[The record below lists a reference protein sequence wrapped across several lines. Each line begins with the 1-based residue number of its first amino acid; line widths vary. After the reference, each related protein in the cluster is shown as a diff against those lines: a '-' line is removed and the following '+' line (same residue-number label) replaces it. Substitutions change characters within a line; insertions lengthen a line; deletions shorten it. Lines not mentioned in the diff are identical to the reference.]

1 MGWRTGFL
9 GAITSLALAGSA
21 WGQPHNLIIFVTDGL
36 RAKSVTAEVA
46 PALAAVRGE
55 GVDFANSHSIYPTVT
70 TANASAIATG
80 HYLGDTGNF
89 GNAIYVGD
97 PAASPRQGRVVSIEV
112 QATIGLLNERFGGN
126 YLGEVSLLQAARA
139 KGYATAV
146 IGKLGPAAV
155 QDVTARDGR
164 GTIVI
169 DSGTGGPPQ
178 AALPLAPEIIEAI
191 RAAGLSAAPPRAELA
206 NTEQLAWFTA
216 VATKVLL
223 PRWKAEHKPF
233 VLIYW
238 SPDPDA
244 TQHGQRDSPGALTPG
259 INGPT
264 SRAAIANTSRNL
276 AALRAALQDLG
287 LEASTNVV
295 VTADHGFATKALESR
310 TSAAAALRYADI
322 PPGQLPQGFMAIDL
336 AKALSLP
343 LYDAAGT
350 AVDPAA
356 GGYPRGGARIGRD
369 PLRPDIVI
377 ATNGG
382 TDLIYLPGA
391 GARTM
396 APRVVEALT
405 RQDYTGSLFVNDA
418 LGAIPGALP
427 LSRINLMGSAR
438 TPAPAIVVGFRTWDT
453 GCGEPEMCAVE
464 IADSSQAQ
472 GGGIHGAFGR
482 HDTHNFM
489 AAVGPD
495 FRKRFVDRAPV
506 SNADWAQTLARV
518 MGLDL
523 GARGKL
529 TGRVMGEALAADGA
543 TVKSQAWTIRSK
555 PAANGFVT
563 VLNGQTAGGVR
574 YFDAAGAPGRTV
586 GLKP

>member
-1 MGWRTGFL
+1 M
-9 GAITSLALAGSA
+9 ACA
-21 WGQPHNLIIFVTDGL
+21 QPHNLIVFVADGL
-36 RAKSVTAEVA
+36 RARSVTAEDA
-46 PALAAVRGE
+46 PALAAVRAE

-89 GNAIYVGD
+89 GNAIYAGAPAPSTGD
-97 PAASPRQGRVVSIEV
+97 RPLLNVEV
-112 QATIGLLNERFGGN
+112 QSTIGLLNARFGGN

-146 IGKLGPAAV
+146 IGKLGPVGV
-155 QDVTARDGR
+155 QDVGARDGR
-164 GTIVI
+164 GTILI
-169 DSGTGGPPQ
+169 DTGTGGPAE
-178 AALPLAPEIIEAI
+178 AALPLAPEIAAAI
-191 RAAGLSAAPPRAELA
+191 QAAGLSPGPPRAQLVNA
-206 NTEQLAWFTA
+206 DQLAWFTA
-216 VATKVLL
+216 VTTRVLL
-223 PRWKAEHKPF
+223 PRWKAEGKPF

-264 SRAAIANTSRNL
+264 SKAAIGAASRNL
-276 AALRAALQDLG
+276 AALRAALKDLG
-287 LEASTNVV
+287 LEATTNVV

-310 TSAAAALRYADI
+310 TSAAAGFRYADV
-322 PPGQLPQGFMAIDL
+322 PPGQLPQGFVAIDL
-336 AKALSLP
+336 AKALALP
-343 LYDAAGT
+343 LFDAAGA

-356 GGYPRGGARIGRD
+356 GVYPRGGARIGRD
-369 PLRPDIVI
+369 PQHPQIVV
-377 ATNGG
+377 AANGG
-382 TDLIYLPGA
+382 TDLIYLPGPN
-391 GARTM
+391 ARSL
-396 APRVVEALT
+396 APRIVEALA

-427 LSRINLMGSAR
+427 LSRINLVGSAR
-438 TPAPAIVVGFRTWDT
+438 TPTPSIVVGFRSWDT

-495 FRKRFVDRAPV
+495 FRKRYVDLAPV
-506 SNADWAQTLARV
+506 SNADWAPTLAKV

-523 GARGKL
+523 RPRGRL
-529 TGRVMGEALAADGA
+529 TGRVMREALVASSAKVAG
-543 TVKSQAWTIRSK
+543 KAWTIRSA
-555 PAANGFVT
+555 PAVGGFVT
-563 VLNGQTAGGVR
+563 VLNGQTAEGVN